1 MSKDKHGLNDTD
13 ASTKDRMK
21 FDPTWRIMQKDVRD
35 CFEEF
40 VPGSEGTVMLLQ
52 LMSQIYEAY
61 CEINLV
67 PLERIFKIW
76 HALFLI
82 RCWRHK
88 CIELKSVGKE
98 CITSN
103 AYQYLELDA
112 HGLVLLA
119 EMCRDCPEQF
129 LVLCFSSQ
137 PAEEV
142 FRELRSMTATNE
154 TACEFSMKELGE
166 RLRNAFMKSQISYRR
181 KNDLKFNNIIRKQN
195 KYPNPPHPMPTDDEV
210 RVTIEKA
217 RVQAAHDLL
226 NLGITTEAHHFMDSM
241 NVHDTSFEFVTTGIS
256 SDVDSD
262 SDSDLEQPSH
272 NIEFVSTDD
281 ALVEDDESGTESNED
296 EHSSVEDEIY
306 DAEQLFANF
315 KGELKLR
322 NSSTTKHTYRIRDST
337 GKIHIIKKSKV
348 VWMLSRGRSRPN
360 SARLTRYRKQKP

>member
-1 MSKDKHGLNDTD
+1 MPRVDYFKATSAYAVKKHLESSRLADTAYVQLAVPLAPEAAPYVLFYVDIIHLLNKIRNKLLNSKELKFGILTIHLLNKIRNKLLNSKELKFGILTINKDHLLLINTMSKDKHGLNDTD

-142 FRELRSMTATNE
+142 FRELRSMTAN
-154 TACEFSMKELGE
+154 
-166 RLRNAFMKSQISYRR
+166 Q
-181 KNDLKFNNIIRKQN
+181 
-195 KYPNPPHPMPTDDEV
+195 
-210 RVTIEKA
+210 
-217 RVQAAHDLL
+217 
-226 NLGITTEAHHFMDSM
+226 
-241 NVHDTSFEFVTTGIS
+241 
-256 SDVDSD
+256 
-262 SDSDLEQPSH
+262 
-272 NIEFVSTDD
+272 
-281 ALVEDDESGTESNED
+281 
-296 EHSSVEDEIY
+296 
-306 DAEQLFANF
+306 
-315 KGELKLR
+315 
-322 NSSTTKHTYRIRDST
+322 
-337 GKIHIIKKSKV
+337 
-348 VWMLSRGRSRPN
+348 
-360 SARLTRYRKQKP
+360 